1 MITQVA
7 GMERD
12 FLKSLHEAQI
22 AAVTLA
28 HDFKLRTSAQR
39 GTPGLPLTSR
49 KLYKEEVEPVI
60 KALKEG
66 TQVLRAQYDQCNT
79 VRRGR
84 PGPGRMKRMGGK
96 G

>member
-1 MITQVA
+1 
-7 GMERD
+7 MERD